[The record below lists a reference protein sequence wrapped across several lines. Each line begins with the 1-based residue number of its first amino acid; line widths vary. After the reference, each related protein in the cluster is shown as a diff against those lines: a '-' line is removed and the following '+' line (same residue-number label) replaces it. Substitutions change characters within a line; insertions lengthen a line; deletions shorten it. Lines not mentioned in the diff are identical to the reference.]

1 LKKAGYRAIELVDAT
16 HLKCVGLHGKTWRIH
31 CMYSLLTQQI
41 RQIVVSS
48 TKVAENLKQ
57 FVLEAGSIYV
67 HDSGYGYRDR
77 VAQSQ
82 EAGASTVTAFYAG
95 SFP

>member
-1 LKKAGYRAIELVDAT
+1 
-16 HLKCVGLHGKTWRIH
+16 
-31 CMYSLLTQQI
+31 MYSLLTQQI